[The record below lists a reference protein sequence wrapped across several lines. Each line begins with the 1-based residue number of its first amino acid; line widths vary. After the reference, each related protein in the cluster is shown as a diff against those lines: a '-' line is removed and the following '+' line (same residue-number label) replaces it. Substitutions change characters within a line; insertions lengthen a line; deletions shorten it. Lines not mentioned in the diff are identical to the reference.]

1 MTHEDNAPAKQSINL
16 DGEAS
21 AGDKLIRLITEAAL
35 LDELYKRHKGFKEEL
50 AGGFEPG
57 DKRTI
62 KNAQGLELGSASKT
76 APAPKAVPDD
86 MGGVLAQADTE
97 GRELI
102 DTLPEPGTPEY
113 DEALDLVFTHAPH
126 LLRTSIAKDDADAMA
141 KDVLEH
147 WQITGEIKPG
157 WKITEGSKATFR
169 LNKGRSKAAKAA
181 VAHLVKQF
189 DGLLE
194 LPNGEHEK

>member
-1 MTHEDNAPAKQSINL
+1 MPHQDNTPAKPPVNL

-21 AGDKLIRLITEAAL
+21 TGDKLIRLITEAAL
-35 LDELYKRHKGFKEEL
+35 LDELYKRHKEFKEEL

-62 KNAQGLELGSASKT
+62 KNRQGLELGSASKT

-86 MGGVLAQADTE
+86 MSVILTQADAE

-102 DTLPEPGTPEY
+102 DELPAPGTPEY
-113 DEALDLVFTHAPH
+113 DEVMDLVFNHAPH
-126 LLRTSIAKDDADAMA
+126 LLRTSIGKDDADAMA
-141 KDVLEH
+141 KDALEH
-147 WQITGEIKPG
+147 WQITGEVKPG
-157 WKITEGSKATFR
+157 WKITEGSRATFR

-181 VAHLVKQF
+181 VAHLVTKI

-194 LPNGEHEK
+194 LPSGESNE

>member
-1 MTHEDNAPAKQSINL
+1 MPHQDNTPAKPPVNL

-21 AGDKLIRLITEAAL
+21 TGDKLIRLITEAAV
-35 LDELYKRHKGFKEEL
+35 LDTLYKRHKEFKDAL
-50 AGGFEPG
+50 AESFEPG

-62 KNAQGLELGSASKT
+62 KNRQGLELGSASKT

-86 MGGVLAQADTE
+86 MNVILVQADAE

-102 DTLPEPGTPEY
+102 DELPAPGTPEY
-113 DEALDLVFTHAPH
+113 DEVMDIVFKHAPH
-126 LLRTSIAKDDADAMA
+126 LLRTSIGKDDADAMA
-141 KDVLEH
+141 KDALEH
-147 WQITGEIKPG
+147 WQITGEVKPG
-157 WKITEGSKATFR
+157 WKITEGSRATFR

-181 VAHLVKQF
+181 VAHLVTKI

-194 LPNGEHEK
+194 LPSGESNE